1 MILKGVFQVSIY
13 ARTDLALAKDLGHR
27 IDRLRAKR
35 GLSREELG
43 REMGIS
49 QPTLRKF
56 LDEGEGK
63 LVYLFSA
70 LRALNALE
78 ETESFLVEP
87 SFSPV
92 MEIRKVLKRT
102 SPAARSR
109 APGRSAPSS
118 SANGNVSALRQ
129 ALGKADADKK
139 EDDQW

>member
-1 MILKGVFQVSIY
+1 WSSDVCSS
-13 ARTDLALAKDLGHR
+13 DL
-27 IDRLRAKR
+27 
-35 GLSREELG
+35 
-43 REMGIS
+43 

>member
-78 ETESFLVEP
+78 ETESFLVRSEERR
-87 SFSPV
+87 V
-92 MEIRKVLKRT
+92 GKEC
-102 SPAARSR
+102 RSR
-109 APGRSAPSS
+109 WSPYH
-118 SANGNVSALRQ
+118 
-129 ALGKADADKK
+129 
-139 EDDQW
+139 